1 MRDRERESFETFIY
15 IYILKINSKFSSTE
29 KERERERERER
40 DCNSSLAN
48 RDIQTIFQLQRPKL
62 LPITKILIHW
72 ITSSDLPV
80 IANPRYMI
88 LNEVMKKKI
97 KYYVYVYS
105 ELGNLEQINN

>member
-1 MRDRERESFETFIY
+1 MRLLYIY

-29 KERERERERER
+29 KERERER

-88 LNEVMKKKI
+88 LNEVVKKKI

-105 ELGNLEQINN
+105 ELGNLEQIDFLGQIIIERW